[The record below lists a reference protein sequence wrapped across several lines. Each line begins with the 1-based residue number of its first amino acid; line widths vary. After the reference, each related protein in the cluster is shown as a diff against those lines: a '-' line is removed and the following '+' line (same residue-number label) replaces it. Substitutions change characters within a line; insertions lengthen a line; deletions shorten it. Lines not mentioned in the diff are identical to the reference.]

1 MTLRSVTTRED
12 ARKAQRVHNLD
23 YLCPRKTKSE
33 ISQMIKAC
41 IFDLDGVIV
50 DTAHYHYLAWKRLAN
65 ELGTDLSL
73 EDNERLK
80 GVSRMHSLEII
91 LQMGGIN
98 RSLHDKELLANKKNS
113 WFVDYLERMAPE
125 EIFPGVKD
133 LIQELKAKGLKV
145 GLASSSKNAKTVLQL
160 LHIQNLFD
168 VVVDGTMITHSKPH
182 PEIFLLAAEKLNL
195 PADECLVFE
204 DAESGV
210 EAAIA
215 AGMKC
220 VGVGSPKQLGKANMV
235 IAKTGDFKVTSL
247 QELEIV

>member
-1 MTLRSVTTRED
+1 
-12 ARKAQRVHNLD
+12 
-23 YLCPRKTKSE
+23 
-33 ISQMIKAC
+33 MIKAC

-65 ELGTDLSL
+65 ELGTDLTV
-73 EDNERLK
+73 EDNEKLK

-91 LQMGGIN
+91 LQMGGIT
-98 RSLHDKELLANKKNS
+98 RSQHDKELLANKKNS

-133 LIQELKAKGLKV
+133 LIQQLKSMGLKV

-168 VVVDGTMITHSKPH
+168 AVVDGTMITHSKPH

-195 PADECLVFE
+195 PPHECLVFE

-210 EAAIA
+210 EAALA

-220 VGVGSPKQLGKANMV
+220 VGVGSARQLGKANKV
-235 IAKTGDFKVTSL
+235 IAKTGDFKVSSL